1 MSGTCHQGYP
11 YFADRF
17 TGRQCI
23 VTAVVA
29 PCFAMLKRRTIWQ
42 TRDADGILAED
53 HQKYI

>member
-1 MSGTCHQGYP
+1 MCRVLVIKDIPILQ
-11 YFADRF
+11 
-17 TGRQCI
+17 TGRQCTVI
-23 VTAVVA
+23 AVVA